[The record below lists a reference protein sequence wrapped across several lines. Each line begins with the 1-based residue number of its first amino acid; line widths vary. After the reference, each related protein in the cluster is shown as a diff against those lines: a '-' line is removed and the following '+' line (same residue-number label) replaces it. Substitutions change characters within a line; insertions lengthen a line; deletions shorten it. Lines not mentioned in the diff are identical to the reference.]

1 MILVLVSAFFI
12 VLGVLS
18 LRPTRWAYVTFVVL
32 GMLFFPASV
41 GFQFHPRPC
50 ECAFSIPLAIFAI
63 TKYGHIWRFAFF
75 FLMTAAQ
82 VRGRRVSTQF
92 LIALG
97 AVMAMGIYV
106 ELAEGITGSGNCRL
120 RDLVSDLAGA
130 VLGAVM
136 LMLWMLVR
144 RKRASSNAGGI

>member
-1 MILVLVSAFFI
+1 MILVLVTAVF
-12 VLGVLS
+12 LALAVLS
-18 LRPTRWAYVTFVVL
+18 FRPTRWAYVTFVVL

-41 GFQFHPRPC
+41 GFRFHPRPC
-50 ECAFSIPLAIFAI
+50 ECAFSIPLAMFAL
-63 TKYGHIWRFAFF
+63 TKYGHIWRFALF

-82 VRGRRVSTQF
+82 VRDRRLSTQL

-106 ELAEGITGSGNCRL
+106 ELAEGITGEGGCRL
-120 RDLVSDLAGA
+120 RDLVPDLAGA
-130 VLGAVM
+130 VVGAVI

-144 RKRASSNAGGI
+144 RKRASSNQTL